1 MNTSKA
7 LDIVEKAI
15 DKSFDR
21 GQELIINKMIN
32 ILNEKYS
39 SNDSIKRDDV
49 IKFMT
54 ELLNET
60 LER

>member
-54 ELLNET
+54 ELLNEI